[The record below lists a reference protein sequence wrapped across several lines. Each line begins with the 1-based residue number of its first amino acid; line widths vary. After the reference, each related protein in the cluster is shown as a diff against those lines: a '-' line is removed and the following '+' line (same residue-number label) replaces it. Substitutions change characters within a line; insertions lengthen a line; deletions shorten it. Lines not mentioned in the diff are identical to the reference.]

1 MSIGFV
7 MLKDVQIIRSTGIPI
22 YSYREDEETESSV
35 IQAGFFTA
43 ISAFASEINV
53 GGIKQ
58 IIFEDL
64 TFLLRKSED
73 FLFIFGTDD
82 ADTTNLVKA
91 LLQTSDNF
99 LNNLSEVDDVS
110 EIDNSLNQFNQEL
123 ADLSLI
129 GGNEDYNPSQFKS
142 RMQNYLFSAVGYT
155 PGQCNIGK
163 KERQRRLLIG
173 LASFIL
179 SFVMLMLFDY
189 FDIDKIYRLLLI
201 IPNMGGFIGLYQYFF
216 RFCVANAMMSRY
228 VME

>member
-1 MSIGFV
+1 
-7 MLKDVQIIRSTGIPI
+7 MLKDVQIIQSTGIPI

-43 ISAFASEINV
+43 ITAFASEINV

-64 TFLLRKSED
+64 TFLLRKSPD
-73 FLFIFGTDD
+73 YLFIFGTDD
-82 ADTTNLVKA
+82 PDTTSLVKA

-99 LNNLSEVDDVS
+99 LNNVADTEDLS
-110 EIDNSLNQFNQEL
+110 EIDQYLSRFNQEL
-123 ADLSLI
+123 TDMSLI
-129 GGNEDYNPSQFKS
+129 GDNEQYNPSQFKS
-142 RMQNYLFSAVGYT
+142 KMQNYLFSAVGYT

-173 LASFIL
+173 LGSFLL
-179 SFVMLMLFDY
+179 SFVLLMLFDY
-189 FDIDKIYRLLLI
+189 FDIDKIYRLFLI

>member
-1 MSIGFV
+1 

-22 YSYREDEETESSV
+22 YSYREDELTESSV

-43 ISAFASEINV
+43 ITAFATEINV

-82 ADTTNLVKA
+82 PDTTTLVKA

-99 LNNLSEVDDVS
+99 LHNIAEMENVDDLDW
-110 EIDNSLNQFNQEL
+110 IDQSLTQFNQEL
-123 ADLSLI
+123 ADMSLI
-129 GGNEDYNPSQFKS
+129 GDNDQYNPSQFKS
-142 RMQNYLFSAVGYT
+142 KMQNYLFSAVGYT

-173 LASFIL
+173 FASFLL
-179 SFVMLMLFDY
+179 SFVLLMMFDY
-189 FDIDKIYRLLLI
+189 FEIDNIYRLLLI
-201 IPNMGGFIGLYQYFF
+201 IPNMAGFIGLYQYFF